1 MGGII
6 RRKKRPAPPP
16 PPPPPP
22 PPAAPVDTSATG
34 AGKGGMAESELQL
47 SGEVTGGK
55 QLRRRR
61 RGKRALV
68 GQTAAAAQVGGEGT
82 SGLNIPKG

>member
-16 PPPPPP
+16 PAPAPPP
-22 PPAAPVDTSATG
+22 PPAAPTSVTG
-34 AGKGGMAESELQL
+34 AGKGGMDDSELQL
-47 SGEVTGGK
+47 SGEVAGSR
-55 QLRRRR
+55 QLKRRR

>member
-1 MGGII
+1 
-6 RRKKRPAPPP
+6 
-16 PPPPPP
+16 
-22 PPAAPVDTSATG
+22 
-34 AGKGGMAESELQL
+34 MAESELQL
-47 SGEVTGGK
+47 SGEVTGGR

>member
-6 RRKKRPAPPP
+6 RRKKPAPPP

-22 PPAAPVDTSATG
+22 PPTPSPTTG
-34 AGKGGMAESELQL
+34 ASKGDMDDTEIQI
-47 SGEVTGGK
+47 SGEVSGSK

-68 GQTAAAAQVGGEGT
+68 GQTAAATQVGGEGT